1 MNENAEETKTQNDR
15 FGVFPIGIDELQAE
29 ANDLNE
35 RLMRLTTIQIMR
47 PEQVSDTQMNLVN
60 SQEYYMRLY
69 LEILIKRIVELKR

>member
-15 FGVFPIGIDELQAE
+15 LGVSQIGIDKLQAE

-47 PEQVSDTQMNLVN
+47 PEQVSDAQMNLVN